1 MTSPRAICVGE
12 GLVVLVAEPG
22 PLENSETFTRSAG
35 GAEANVARVLA
46 QLGVSSSWIS
56 RVGNDGFGRYLLT
69 QLVDAGVDVSAVVL
83 DESRPTGMYV
93 KQRGGGTGSEWDLPD
108 GDSRMT
114 YFRTG
119 SAASA
124 LSPRDIGGGAAADA
138 IGSAEIVHFSGITV
152 ALSESAE
159 RMTRALI
166 AGDGLVSFDLNYR
179 PALWANRIDDA
190 SRVLAD
196 HVRGS
201 DVVLMGADEAGV
213 VFGLDDPAALRAEF
227 PEPRHLVIKNDAHV
241 VTAFDADE
249 RVDVPALRLDVVEK
263 IGAGDAFAGGFLGGL
278 LNGLSAEGRVRLGH
292 LCAAGALTARGDVA
306 TILAGPSL
314 DAAIGLS
321 ADEWTRIHY
330 GELVSA

>member
-12 GLVVLVAEPG
+12 GLAVLVAEPG
-22 PLENSETFTRSAG
+22 PLENSDSFTRSAG

-69 QLVDAGVDVSAVVL
+69 QLDRAGVDVSAVVL
-83 DESRPTGMYV
+83 DDTRPTGMYV
-93 KQRGGGTGSEWDLPD
+93 KQRGGGTGADWDLPD

-124 LSPRDIGGGAAADA
+124 LSPDDVDEGAARDL
-138 IGSAEIVHFSGITV
+138 IRSAEVVHFSGITV

-159 RMTRALI
+159 QMTRSLLAC
-166 AGDGLVSFDLNYR
+166 GTTVSFDLNYR
-179 PALWANRIDDA
+179 PALWANRIEDA
-190 SRVLAD
+190 PRVLAD

-201 DVVLMGADEAGV
+201 DVVLMGADEARV
-213 VFGLDDPAALRAEF
+213 VFGIDDPAELRAKF
-227 PEPRHLVIKNDAHV
+227 PEPRHLVVKNDAHV
-241 VTAFDADE
+241 VTAFDGDV
-249 RVDVPALRLDVVEK
+249 RVDVPALRLAVLER

-278 LNGLSAEGRVRLGH
+278 LNGASPVERVRLGH
-292 LCAAGALTARGDVA
+292 LCAAGALTAHGDVA
-306 TILAGPSL
+306 SILDSSSL
-314 DAAIGLS
+314 LS
-321 ADEWTRIHY
+321 AVRLSDNDWRSVDY
-330 GELVSA
+330 GELVGS